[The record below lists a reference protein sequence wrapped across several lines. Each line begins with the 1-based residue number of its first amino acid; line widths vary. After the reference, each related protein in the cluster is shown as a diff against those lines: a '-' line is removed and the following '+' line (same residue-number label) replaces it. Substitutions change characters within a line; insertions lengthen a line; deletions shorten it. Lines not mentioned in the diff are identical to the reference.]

1 MNDFLRRL
9 LYLPEQAS
17 SVAGEIDTLHFFVIG
32 ITMVGA
38 TGVFIAAIWW
48 SVRYRARTLDEL
60 ATTPRVQA
68 GLAVEGGLL
77 AFLIVLF
84 IVFWVVGFTQF
95 LRIRVPPKD
104 AMVVYVTGKQWMWK
118 FAYPEGKQ
126 TINTLVVPAERDV
139 HLVMTSRDVIHSFY
153 VPAFRI
159 KQDVLPGRY
168 YSMWFRAMRPGTY
181 RIFCAEYCGLMHSA
195 MMGDVVALD
204 PDEYQ
209 LWLEGEP
216 LESFVDLPPG
226 PARGRVVT
234 ELGPGLA
241 DYPRGIPEAS
251 PPRSMADHGR
261 EVAALK
267 GCLACHTLDGQPHI
281 GPTWRNLWYRE
292 TTLADGRVVIADEA
306 YLTRSMMDP
315 MLELVQGYA
324 PVMPTYQG
332 LLEPAEVGAILEL
345 IRTISDPLPTPARYP
360 EPLVRPPSAPGT
372 LDRVGPA
379 RALEF
384 IRETSERVA
393 P

>member
-17 SVAGEIDTLHFFVIG
+17 TVAMEIDTLHFFVIG
-32 ITMVGA
+32 ITMAGA
-38 TGVFIAAIWW
+38 TGVFIAALWW
-48 SVRYRARTLDEL
+48 SIRYRARSDEDTV
-60 ATTPRVQA
+60 TTPQVRA

-77 AFLIVLF
+77 SFLIVLF
-84 IVFWVVGFTQF
+84 VVFWVVGFHQYMK
-95 LRIRVPPKD
+95 LRVPPKG
-104 AMVVYVTGKQWMWK
+104 AMTIYVTAKQWMWK

-126 TINTLVVPAERDV
+126 TINTLVVPANRDV
-139 HLVMTSRDVIHSFY
+139 LLVMTSRDVIHSFY

-168 YSMWFRAMRPGTY
+168 YNAWFHALRPGTY

-195 MMGDVVALD
+195 MMADVVALP

-216 LESFVDLPPG
+216 IESFIALPAG
-226 PARGRVVT
+226 TGRGRVVT
-234 ELGPGLA
+234 RLHGEFA
-241 DYPRGIPEAS
+241 HYPRGIPESS

-261 EVAALK
+261 QVAAEK

-281 GPTWRNLWYRE
+281 GPTWRGLWYRE
-292 TTLADGRVVIADEA
+292 TVLLDGSTIVANEA

-315 MLELVQGYA
+315 MVELVAGYA

-332 LLEPAEVGAILEL
+332 LLEPGEVGAILEL
-345 IRTISDPLPTPARYP
+345 IRSIAEPLPTPSRYP
-360 EPLVRPPSAPGT
+360 EPLLRPPPART
-372 LDRVGPA
+372 LDHVDPA
-379 RALEF
+379 RAEEF
-384 IRETSERVA
+384 LRESSGRT
-393 P
+393 PP